1 MKRMGS
7 LEVGDRLPDVQLLDA
22 EGSSIQLSSLVE
34 GGPVVL
40 VFLRYFGCT
49 FCRAHVARVRDERE
63 AFVEAGARV
72 VLIGQGRPDQAAAFC
87 RDRQLPFACT
97 VDPDR
102 RAFAAFGLGRARR
115 RDLVD
120 PRVATRAV
128 RLAADPQTRQGAISG
143 DPRQLGGTIVADRSG
158 VIRFVHRNQTV
169 WDDAPNDVVLSAVQE
184 AARADVEGRPWR
196 QAS

>member
-1 MKRMGS
+1 MGTI
-7 LEVGDRLPDVQLLDA
+7 EIGDRAPGVQLLDA
-22 EGSSIQLSSLVE
+22 EGSSVPLSSLLAD
-34 GGPVVL
+34 GPVVL

-72 VLIGQGRPDQAAAFC
+72 VMIGQGRPEQAAAFC
-87 RDRQLPFACT
+87 RDRQLPFTCT

-102 RAFAAFGLGRARR
+102 RVYDAFGLGRARIK
-115 RDLVD
+115 DLVD
-120 PRVATRAV
+120 PRTATRGL
-128 RLAADPQTRQGAISG
+128 RLAVDRETRQGAISG
-143 DPRQLGGTIVADRSG
+143 DPRQLGGTVVVDRSG
-158 VIRFVHRNQTV
+158 VVRFVHRNQTV
-169 WDDAPNDVVLSAVQE
+169 WDDAPNDVVLAAVQA